1 MDNMQAYD
9 VLSAMQLD
17 IFQLANTTRVFE
29 KLLAATDKRG
39 KRDKPMQE
47 VRPEMQNLRIERY
60 TLGQTTSQATDV
72 DDPKNGPLPTFAIE
86 INIVLDFSNV
96 QATFSRS
103 KTACSDASS

>member
-17 IFQLANTTRVFE
+17 IFQLANITRVFE
-29 KLLAATDKRG
+29 KLLAATNKRG

-47 VRPEMQNLRIERY
+47 VRIERY

-103 KTACSDASS
+103 KTACSNASS